1 MPDGDAGALAEQR
14 LEFDRRG
21 LAQAGDIGGERLAQR
36 PGQLQTQRK
45 QEIAAR
51 CVLAGELEFEDATVL
66 TDRNVLHQ
74 VHLDRAPWIDEQCWA
89 GTLRRLTAADVVINA
104 FAQPCKRDRD
114 AA

>member
-1 MPDGDAGALAEQR
+1 M
-14 LEFDRRG
+14 
-21 LAQAGDIGGERLAQR
+21 
-36 PGQLQTQRK
+36 
-45 QEIAAR
+45 
-51 CVLAGELEFEDATVL
+51 

-74 VHLDRAPWIDEQCWA
+74 VHLDRAPWIDEQFRA